1 MIVRLM
7 VSNDKANVKKVVL
20 RSDTVIGRSS
30 DCNLRIASR
39 EVSRKHCSIL
49 LSDRSV
55 RVRDLGSAN
64 GTFLNGSQIEAN
76 VDVPAPPGS
85 ELEVGNVRFV
95 ISYDPP
101 VPSELE
107 ASTAEVPNAVL
118 AARLAQTSRTADAD
132 ADDRQRVV
140 PREDPPSERN
150 ESSAAALDGPAAP
163 EGCAA
168 GHPSSPA
175 AAHPSAAAV
184 DPQIDTYR
192 GDPGE
197 TLRDAPSPEDTFNA
211 ADPDDEGD
219 STVDGY
225 VDRPVDDDTFAL
237 KESDA
242 ADSPAES
249 EAAEAELPAADETI
263 SMRVEDVRI
272 DTGTAPAAPSTES
285 AKEQPRGGW
294 KSMFGLLG
302 GKKGKPAEAKPE
314 QTPPAA
320 SPTVEDDPDVANR
333 LEPAPDERGP
343 DPERNRKTVPE
354 FTLPEGS
361 AGSPDDTIQ
370 FSADE
375 SISPPAGKPPA
386 EPDAGDTNLQDFFK
400 QMSKE

>member
-30 DCNLRIASR
+30 DCNLRIASK

-95 ISYDPP
+95 ISYDAP

-118 AARLAQTSRTADAD
+118 AARLARTSRAADPD

-140 PREDPPSERN
+140 PRHDEASAGG
-150 ESSAAALDGPAAP
+150 ESSGAAA
-163 EGCAA
+163 
-168 GHPSSPA
+168 
-175 AAHPSAAAV
+175 
-184 DPQIDTYR
+184 DPQMDTYR
-192 GDPGE
+192 GLPVE
-197 TLRDAPSPEDTFNA
+197 TLREAPSRDETFNA

-219 STVDGY
+219 CTVDERG
-225 VDRPVDDDTFAL
+225 DRPVDDDTFAL

-242 ADSPAES
+242 PDPAEAS
-249 EAAEAELPAADETI
+249 PEAPALPAADETI
-263 SMRVEDVRI
+263 SMRVEDVPI
-272 DTGTAPAAPSTES
+272 DTRPEPPVPARES
-285 AKEQPRGGW
+285 AANEEPRGGW
-294 KSMFGLLG
+294 KSVFGLFG
-302 GKKGKPAEAKPE
+302 GKKGKPAEQTASAVPSITDPE
-314 QTPPAA
+314 PDA
-320 SPTVEDDPDVANR
+320 TVR
-333 LEPAPDERGP
+333 LEPAPDRLP
-343 DPERNRKTVPE
+343 DAERNRKTVPE
-354 FTLPEGS
+354 VALPQGDEDPEANTLTLPEIEPVGADADS
-361 AGSPDDTIQ
+361 QNDTFQ
-370 FSADE
+370 FAADE
-375 SISPPAGKPPA
+375 SPSPHAPDGISAV
-386 EPDAGDTNLQDFFK
+386 PDAGDTNLQEFFRHL
-400 QMSKE
+400 SKE